1 MRNCKI
7 FFVIYIMTNS
17 ILASSFLSCNDSPY
31 MQGKR
36 LYMAKCQNC
45 HMEDGSGLVS
55 LVPSLVKSGSLGK
68 SEIACIIKYGNR
80 DTLFK
85 DSTFLIK
92 EMPSFKELSN
102 TEITNIV
109 NYINHSWN
117 PSFKE
122 SSILDIQN
130 AITNCR

>member
-1 MRNCKI
+1 MRNCKY
-7 FFVIYIMTNS
+7 FFFNSILICS
-17 ILASSFLSCNDSPY
+17 ILASSFISCNDSPY

-36 LYMAKCQNC
+36 LYVAKCQNC

-55 LVPSLVKSGSLGK
+55 LIPSLVKSVYLGK
-68 SEIACIIKYGNR
+68 PEIVCIIKYGIR

-85 DSTFLIK
+85 DSTFLIR
-92 EMPSFKELSN
+92 EMPSFKELST

-109 NYINHSWN
+109 NFINHSWN

-130 AITNCR
+130 AMINCR